1 MFQSFEDG
9 ADPSVGPERLR
20 LLRVALAKAGVD
32 GFLVPRTDEYQG
44 EYVPA
49 CAERLAWLTGF
60 TGSAGI
66 AVVLAGEAAIFVDGR
81 YTTQVRRQVDT
92 DAFAPVAVAETR
104 PSRWLQERLASGARL
119 GFDPKLHTRAEV
131 RRFEAACEK
140 AGAELVALEENPI
153 DAVWADRPEPPCAPA
168 TLHPESL
175 SGRPAGDKIAAV
187 RGEVEKAK
195 ADAVLLTATDSIAWL
210 FNVRGGDIPHIP
222 VVLSSAVVPKE
233 GRPTLFVDGRKLSNA
248 VRSGL
253 EDVCDIADPA
263 DLSGRLTELGKAGSP
278 VLVDMDVTPEA
289 QLRAIEA
296 AGGTLVEGSDPV
308 VAMKAVKTEAEI
320 GGSRSAHLRDG
331 VALTRFLH
339 WLDRRSDDGGFGE
352 IEAVSELERL
362 RSDTGALKEI
372 SFDTIAG
379 AGEHGA
385 IVHYRVT
392 NRTDRRAQP
401 GELFLIDSGGQYEDG
416 TTDVTRTVPV
426 GEPSDEMKVRFTQV
440 LKGHIAIATARFP
453 AGTTGAQIDALA
465 RIALWRAGCDFDHGT
480 GHGVGAYLSVHE
492 GPQRISKLGHA
503 VLEPGMIVSNEPG
516 YYRPDQYGIRIENL
530 VLVTP
535 PAPVPGGE
543 REMLGFETLTLA
555 PLDRRLIL
563 PALLS
568 ADEIAWL
575 DTYHLRV
582 QGALVGD
589 LPDADRDWL
598 IAATRP
604 IAG

>member
-20 LLRVALAKAGVD
+20 LLRAALAKAGVD

-81 YTTQVRRQVDT
+81 YTMQVRRQVDV
-92 DAFAPVAVAETR
+92 DAIAPVAIAETR
-104 PSRWLQERLASGARL
+104 PSEWLEQRLASGARL

-131 RRFEAACEK
+131 RRFQTACET
-140 AGAELVALEENPI
+140 AGAELVALDQNPI

-168 TLHPESL
+168 TLHPDSL
-175 SGRPAGDKIAAV
+175 SGRPASDKIAAV

-253 EDVCDIADPA
+253 EDLCDIADPA
-263 DLSGRLTELGKAGSP
+263 DLPGRLTELGEAGSS
-278 VLVDMDVTPEA
+278 VLVDMDATPEA

-320 GGSRSAHLRDG
+320 AGSRSAHLRDG

-339 WLDRRSDDGGFGE
+339 WLDRRSEEGGFGE
-352 IEAVSELERL
+352 IEAVTELERL

-372 SFDTIAG
+372 SFDTISG

-392 NRTDRRAQP
+392 NRTDRRARP

-453 AGTTGAQIDALA
+453 KGTTGAQLDVLA
-465 RIALWRAGCDFDHGT
+465 RIALWKVGCDFDHGT

-503 VLEPGMIVSNEPG
+503 ALEPGMIVSNEPG
-516 YYRPDQYGIRIENL
+516 YYRPDHFGIRIENL

-535 PAPVPGGE
+535 PAPVPGGD
-543 REMLGFETLTLA
+543 RDMLGFETLTLA
-555 PLDRRLIL
+555 PIDRRLIL

-575 DTYHLRV
+575 DAYHLRV
-582 QGALVGD
+582 QGALVAD
-589 LPDADRDWL
+589 LPEAERDWL

-604 IAG
+604 IVG